1 MDEKEIINKKL
12 KTHIIYNIVGFMT
25 IFIIFGVFIF
35 YTVRNVIYSQNKN
48 YLYDTKEKIINLD
61 QEELKYLINP
71 SVVIVVRDG
80 DGNIINGNRLGRIVD
95 YAESISFDKNNLDK
109 IVEITIK
116 DKYTYRPLSFE
127 FEKDEIEYVQLLANI
142 DGEKSLIDGFYYV
155 IVSSVIVGCLL
166 SINAS
171 YFLSK
176 KTLSPLKENMLKQME
191 FVGNVSH
198 ELRTPLTIIQAKQE
212 LLLQDPNAKIIDKSE
227 DISTTLN
234 ETKRLTKM
242 VNDLLIL
249 SRADSHSYVV
259 QKEKIKID
267 DYIKEIVLPYE
278 ELAEFQN
285 KKIIENCDSGLE
297 LNIDS
302 GKLYQLIIILID
314 NALKYTESGDEIEI
328 GCHLK
333 DNKCVIEVKDTGIGI
348 SEEGKKRVFER
359 FYREDKARGRE
370 TGGSGLGLTIASTI
384 VSICGGTI
392 SVSNNVPK
400 GTVFTVKIPK

>member
-1 MDEKEIINKKL
+1 
-12 KTHIIYNIVGFMT
+12 
-25 IFIIFGVFIF
+25 
-35 YTVRNVIYSQNKN
+35 
-48 YLYDTKEKIINLD
+48 
-61 QEELKYLINP
+61 
-71 SVVIVVRDG
+71 
-80 DGNIINGNRLGRIVD
+80 
-95 YAESISFDKNNLDK
+95 
-109 IVEITIK
+109 
-116 DKYTYRPLSFE
+116 
-127 FEKDEIEYVQLLANI
+127 
-142 DGEKSLIDGFYYV
+142 
-155 IVSSVIVGCLL
+155 
-166 SINAS
+166 
-171 YFLSK
+171 
-176 KTLSPLKENMLKQME
+176 ME

-400 GTVFTVKIPK
+400 DTVFTVKIPK